1 MKMKP
6 YFCCRCGREYQHD
19 ECLHDGSNMYCY
31 DCPTSQLRI
40 GGWPL
45 IFIGIFIG
53 VMFWIYEAIPVDTVG
68 GPYIFIPV
76 VVGLILAGALRLV
89 QAQHLRRD
97 ATIRQEKEQA
107 EKEQDAVPV
116 NAPVEPLV
124 ETTPESAER

>member
-1 MKMKP
+1 MKIKP
-6 YFCCRCGREYQHD
+6 YFCGRCGREYQHD
-19 ECLHDGSNMYCY
+19 ECLRYGSNMYCY

-76 VVGLILAGALRLV
+76 VVGLILAGALRLL
-89 QAQHLRRD
+89 QAKHLRRD
-97 ATIRQEKEQA
+97 ATIRQEKEKA
-107 EKEQDAVPV
+107 EQEQDAVPV
-116 NAPVEPLV
+116 NAPAEPLV

>member
-6 YFCCRCGREYQHD
+6 YFCGRCGREYQHD

-97 ATIRQEKEQA
+97 AIIRQEKEQA